1 MKVRKFSR
9 LFFTSLLAAGTCAAL
24 AASTTL
30 ARADEAP
37 APPTPP
43 ADSAAAGATAAADAP
58 APPAAEPERITGKI
72 YKVDTE
78 DKTITVLVA
87 PERGASGRA
96 YRKYKLMMDDKS
108 LILINQQPSTLAGLE
123 SGQIVEVGYF
133 KKNKK
138 EVIDTVVVT
147 GKDDE

>member
-1 MKVRKFSR
+1 MRSNHVARM
-9 LFFTSLLAAGTCAAL
+9 LMVGLL
-24 AASTTL
+24 STGVS
-30 ARADEAP
+30 AVIVGSAAP
-37 APPTPP
+37 AR
-43 ADSAAAGATAAADAP
+43 AADAP
-58 APPAAEPERITGKI
+58 APQAAVAAEVPTDVAPPAAPAAEPERISGKI
-72 YKVDTE
+72 YKVDME

-96 YRKYKLMMDDKS
+96 YKKYKLLMDDKS

-133 KKNKK
+133 KKDKK

-147 GKDDE
+147 GKDEE